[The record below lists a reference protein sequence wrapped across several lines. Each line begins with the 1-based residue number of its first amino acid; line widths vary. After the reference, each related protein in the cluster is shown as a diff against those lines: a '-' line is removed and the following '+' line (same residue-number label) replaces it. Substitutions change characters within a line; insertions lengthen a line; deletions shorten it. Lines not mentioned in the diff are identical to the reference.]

1 MCASLGAGAYTYRL
15 VVLQFVAPVIL
26 MMLSAWTRA
35 TTSSPTYTDAAN
47 LASGSC
53 TPRQAEPT
61 MKRSHTG
68 GARGHGRR
76 DVAGRR
82 GYFLRRGGLLLHGLR
97 RREVADRRDG
107 SIFIALCTS
116 SPTYT
121 GAANLSVWLAYTALG

>member
-15 VVLQFVAPVIL
+15 VVLQFVALVIL

-76 DVAGRR
+76 EVAGRR
-82 GYFLRRGGLLLHGLR
+82 GYFLRRGGLLLHAVLASAVARSLTAGTGASSLRSVPHLR
-97 RREVADRRDG
+97 R
-107 SIFIALCTS
+107 T
-116 SPTYT
+116 
-121 GAANLSVWLAYTALG
+121 LAPQT